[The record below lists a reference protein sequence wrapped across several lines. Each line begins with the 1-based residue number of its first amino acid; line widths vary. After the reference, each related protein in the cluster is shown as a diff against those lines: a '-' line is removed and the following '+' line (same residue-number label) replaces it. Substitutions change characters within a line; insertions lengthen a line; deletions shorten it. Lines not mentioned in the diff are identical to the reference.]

1 MTVEHSNTAST
12 TRWLP
17 AVAASLIGAVF
28 GGLAWAYVV
37 NATGFVYGF
46 LSIPIGF
53 LVGFCLL
60 FLGKSPPISLRQ
72 KVLYYAIG
80 PVSTLVGIATGKIL
94 DIKWRVMTELADNSS
109 VTFDFWLAVKQSI
122 LPHDLF
128 FFLAACYFSY
138 RIPSSRIWQS
148 LVQKKE
154 FSSNDINTL

>member
-1 MTVEHSNTAST
+1 MIIEHSNTAST

-17 AVAASLIGAVF
+17 AVAVSLIGGVF
-28 GGLAWAYVV
+28 GGLVWAYVV
-37 NATGFVYGF
+37 NATGFIYGY
-46 LSIPIGF
+46 LCIPIGF
-53 LVGFCLL
+53 LVGICLL
-60 FLGKSPPISLRQ
+60 FLGKSPPISLKQ

-80 PVSTLVGIATGKIL
+80 PASTLVGIATGKIL
-94 DIKWRVMTELADNSS
+94 DIKWRVMTELADNTSAN
-109 VTFDFWLAVKQSI
+109 FDFWLLIKQSI

-154 FSSNDINTL
+154 FGSNDINTL

>member
-1 MTVEHSNTAST
+1 MTIEHSNTAST

-17 AVAASLIGAVF
+17 AVAVSLIGGVF
-28 GGLAWAYVV
+28 GGLVWAYVV
-37 NATGFVYGF
+37 NTTGFIYGY
-46 LSIPIGF
+46 LCIPIGF
-53 LVGFCLL
+53 LVGICLL
-60 FLGKSPPISLRQ
+60 FLGKSPPISLKQ
-72 KVLYYAIG
+72 KALYYAIG

-94 DIKWRVMTELADNSS
+94 DIKWRVMTEWADNTSAH
-109 VTFDFWLAVKQSI
+109 FDFWLAIKQSI